1 MSHFPSH
8 PDEAG
13 RTPAG
18 TSIGVCSWSLQ
29 PIGPKLLVEQIRE
42 CGLDAV
48 QLALNPLV
56 NDPRDWA
63 DTFMYLEDAGIR
75 VLSGMMESIGEDYST
90 LESIRRT
97 GGVVP
102 ADTWPRSLELMLR
115 VRDLVAESS
124 IGLVSFHAGFIPHD
138 PGDPQRALVVER
150 LRILVDAFAD
160 RSIALALETG
170 QESADTLLEALHE
183 IDRPGLGVNFDP
195 ANMILYDKGDPVDSL
210 RRLAPHVVQVHAKD
224 ARPTQTPGTW
234 GQEVRLG
241 EGTVDWP
248 AFCTAVRELPR
259 AVDVLIERE
268 SGGRRVKDV
277 VLAREL
283 LESELSGSPA

>member
-1 MSHFPSH
+1 MSHLPSH
-8 PDEAG
+8 PDEDG

-63 DTFMYLEDAGIR
+63 DTFMFLEDAGIR

-102 ADTWPRSLELMLR
+102 GDTWPRNLELMLR

-138 PGDPQRALVVER
+138 PGDPLRALVVER

-160 RSIALALETG
+160 RSITLALETG
-170 QESADTLLEALHE
+170 QETADTLLEVLDE

-195 ANMILYDKGDPVDSL
+195 ANMILYGMGDPIEAI
-210 RRLAPHVVQVHAKD
+210 RLLGPRVVQVHAKD
-224 ARPTQTPGTW
+224 AVPTETPGTW
-234 GQEVRLG
+234 GRETPLG
-241 EGTVDWP
+241 DGAVDWARFMP
-248 AFCTAVRELPR
+248 EVLGLVP
-259 AVDVLIERE
+259 AVDVFIERE
-268 SGGRRVKDV
+268 GGD
-277 VLAREL
+277 
-283 LESELSGSPA
+283 